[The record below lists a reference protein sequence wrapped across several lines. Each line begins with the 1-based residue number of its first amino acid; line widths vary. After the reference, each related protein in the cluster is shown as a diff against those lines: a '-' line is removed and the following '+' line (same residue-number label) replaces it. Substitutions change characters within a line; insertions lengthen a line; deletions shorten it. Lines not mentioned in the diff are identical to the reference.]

1 MTSKLLLWPFINIFF
16 VQNLKK
22 KRRTFLGCTRYLFYM
37 SKRGNNEACRRVGF
51 RESELMFINRS
62 KSTFWNSRENVA
74 SHEES
79 TTMTMHPTGQK
90 ATKLAAQNI
99 TLKSKRFFVQSV
111 KEMKTGGNCTGE
123 SHTPCAG
130 VSVDRRNN
138 AKIYE

>member
-16 VQNLKK
+16 VQNFKK

-62 KSTFWNSRENVA
+62 KSTFLNSRENVA
-74 SHEES
+74 SYEES

-99 TLKSKRFFVQSV
+99 TLHSKRFFFCSKCERNENRRQLHWR
-111 KEMKTGGNCTGE
+111 E
-123 SHTPCAG
+123 SYSMC
-130 VSVDRRNN
+130 RRVRRQT
-138 AKIYE
+138 K